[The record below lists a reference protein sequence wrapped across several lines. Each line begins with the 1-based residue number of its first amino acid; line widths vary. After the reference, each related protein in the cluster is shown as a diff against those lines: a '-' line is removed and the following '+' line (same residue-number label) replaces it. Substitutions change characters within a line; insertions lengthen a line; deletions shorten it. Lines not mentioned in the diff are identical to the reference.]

1 MSDKKLIQVQG
12 LKKYY
17 NGGAIKALDGISLD
31 IDKGEVVVIIGP
43 SGSGKSTLLRSLNL
57 LEIPTEGHILVD
69 GVDITDPKVNIN
81 LHRQKMGMVFQ
92 HFNLFPNMTVLGNMT
107 LAPTKLL
114 RKSREEAEEKAMESW
129 HAHDTD
135 QIGVSHTE
143 MKLVSRTKPV
153 DKSMMLKG
161 TDADP
166 LTTSGKYQK
175 DEKTEKEMDEI
186 RQKSL
191 YNEHNKARVDNNQFF
206 EERSNPLSSKGN

>member
-1 MSDKKLIQVQG
+1 MSKNKK
-12 LKKYY
+12 
-17 NGGAIKALDGISLD
+17 D
-31 IDKGEVVVIIGP
+31 
-43 SGSGKSTLLRSLNL
+43 
-57 LEIPTEGHILVD
+57 
-69 GVDITDPKVNIN
+69 
-81 LHRQKMGMVFQ
+81 RQ
-92 HFNLFPNMTVLGNMT
+92 
-107 LAPTKLL
+107 
-114 RKSREEAEEKAMESW
+114 AEEKAMESW
-129 HAHDTD
+129 RAHDTD